1 MNTNKSN
8 RPIYLDYAATTPV
21 DVHVA
26 EAMSLYLTQEGNF
39 GNPASTTHLYGWQA
53 REAVEL
59 ATKQVA
65 ELVGAEANE
74 LVWTSGATESNN
86 LALKG
91 AARAIAPSGG
101 HIITSK
107 TEHKAVLDTCVAL
120 EKKGHQVT
128 YLTPNQG
135 GLVSLADIEKAI
147 TRDTF
152 LISIMHVNNETGV
165 IQNIAEIGQFC
176 RERKIV
182 FHVDGA
188 QSLGKLPIDVKNL
201 NVDLM
206 SFSGHKLYGPK
217 GIGILYVSQSPEVS
231 LAPLIHGGGH
241 QQGMRSGTLPTHQIV
256 GMGKACE
263 IASRCMQQDEHKT
276 QQLADK
282 FWLGVKDI
290 EGMRLNGAIE
300 NKVPNIFNLSFK
312 DVNGEALLS
321 VLRPIAISTG
331 SACNSE
337 EATSSHVLRAMQ
349 LDADCL
355 GAAIRISFGRYT
367 TEDEVDFVIELINTE
382 VPKLKS
388 SMPLWT
394 L

>member
-1 MNTNKSN
+1 MNTSKPN

-26 EAMSLYLTQEGNF
+26 EAMSLYLTEEGNF

-65 ELVGAEANE
+65 ELIGAEANE

-128 YLTPNQG
+128 YLTPNQD
-135 GLVSLADIEKAI
+135 GLVSLEDIEKAI

-188 QSLGKLPIDVKNL
+188 QSLGKLPIDVKSL

-263 IASRCMQQDEHKT
+263 IASRCMQQDEHKI

-349 LDADCL
+349 LDSDCL
-355 GAAIRISFGRYT
+355 EAAIRISFGRST